1 MPEKKNIAAATGRL
15 TTFVND
21 ALSRPLETIRIVRAA
36 NALLLVGVI
45 SSEKLIQPAIDFFL
59 QKKRTDGGWS
69 DPEETAWAAS
79 CISLV
84 RGQEDP
90 VVQSAIQWLHS
101 VRLQSG
107 GWGRHPRDQA
117 RIPITALIST
127 LVPAGFK
134 SEDLNWLQNEWARD
148 FSGPVKLSYKAG
160 FYLLA
165 MPQDQEDELVAR
177 TITHLAEDQNDD
189 GGFAPW
195 KDHPIGSEAWSTGVV
210 LWGLSRWGELV
221 DRTVLEK
228 ALEWLQRTQLPSGY
242 WPYHYLDEGTSLA
255 LIGAVS
261 AMKALASTE

>member
-1 MPEKKNIAAATGRL
+1 
-15 TTFVND
+15 
-21 ALSRPLETIRIVRAA
+21 
-36 NALLLVGVI
+36 
-45 SSEKLIQPAIDFFL
+45 
-59 QKKRTDGGWS
+59 
-69 DPEETAWAAS
+69 
-79 CISLV
+79 
-84 RGQEDP
+84 
-90 VVQSAIQWLHS
+90 
-101 VRLQSG
+101 
-107 GWGRHPRDQA
+107 
-117 RIPITALIST
+117 
-127 LVPAGFK
+127 
-134 SEDLNWLQNEWARD
+134 
-148 FSGPVKLSYKAG
+148 
-160 FYLLA
+160 